1 MDHVQCVHV
10 EHVAHAEHAEQADLV
25 ELVPPA
31 DPVDRAHLGSLLAAA
46 LATAPAVERA
56 AVHMATLQTEVLDH
70 VRPQAGLHVGKQN
83 SCPSLTVLAP
93 EERELLS
100 R

>member
-1 MDHVQCVHV
+1 MAHVHCVHA
-10 EHVAHAEHAEQADLV
+10 EHVAHAERVQQADLV
-25 ELVPPA
+25 ELAHLA
-31 DPVDRAHLGSLLAAA
+31 DPVDRAHFGLLLAAA
-46 LATAPAVERA
+46 LAAAPAVERA

-70 VRPQAGLHVGKQN
+70 VRSQAGLHVGKQN